1 MITKTSR
8 IIYWVTTILFAAFMI
23 YSSIGGLKPTP
34 ETVAF
39 LHDYLGYP
47 IYFIRFISIAKIIG
61 AVTLLI
67 PGLRSIKEWAYAG
80 LIFDLVGAFVSVI
93 AVAGKVE
100 PGASFIVLAIVL
112 GMTSYFLW
120 KKR

>member
-1 MITKTSR
+1 MQPKTIN
-8 IIYWVTTILFAAFMI
+8 IIYWVSTVLFAALMI
-23 YSSIGGLKPTP
+23 FSAIGGLKPTA
-34 ETVAF
+34 ETIAF
-39 LHDYLGYP
+39 MHDRLGYP
-47 IYFIRFISIAKIIG
+47 IYFIRFLSVAKLIG
-61 AVTLLI
+61 AIVILG
-67 PGLRSIKEWAYAG
+67 PAFPRVKEWAYAG
-80 LIFDLVGAFVSVI
+80 LMFDLVGALVSVI